1 MSWYAVVLL
10 VALAALGAGDV
21 GAVARSDRDLSR
33 ILRPAF
39 GVLLLALAWLGRAE
53 SFAAGRGVLLAV
65 AACTAADVA
74 LGTGRARPGRVGV
87 LGYAV
92 CHLGF
97 LAALVLVPTERSTLG
112 WVVGAVVAAVC
123 AVALAVLL
131 WPVLQTAA
139 PVGVALALA
148 VLPVVLLVGVGVASG
163 PVAGAGALLLVL
175 ATGAAGYHRLVAP
188 QRALAVVTTAAQHLG
203 QVLLVLVVIGV
214 GG

>member
-1 MSWYAVVLL
+1 MISLRGRL
-10 VALAALGAGDV
+10 EDVALPAAIGLCALTLWRPEAAWGAMPLAALALLAGRRA
-21 GAVARSDRDLSR
+21 GPLAVLAAALTIGLAGWSVFDLSR

-53 SFAAGRGVLLAV
+53 SFASGRAVLLAV

-97 LAALVLVPTERSTLG
+97 LAALFLVPTERSTLG

-123 AVALAVLL
+123 SVAIAVLL

-139 PVGVALALA
+139 PAPR
-148 VLPVVLLVGVGVASG
+148 LPLWLSSATYFPASR
-163 PVAGAGALLLVL
+163 PSSSSRCVRVN
-175 ATGAAGYHRLVAP
+175 
-188 QRALAVVTTAAQHLG
+188 
-203 QVLLVLVVIGV
+203 
-214 GG
+214 